1 MPLHR
6 RTTLQEQQDES
17 DDVEKDQPS
26 GSSGHEAERDNN
38 AEPPNETD
46 AQLDPIQTTGTLT
59 RDFTTVSTNQSH
71 RTLKR
76 RRKHRFKKARRM
88 IGLEPQSR
96 IKQHHPGAEH
106 LLWSRL
112 RSIMQE
118 PFSEFLGT
126 LVFAMISQGGLAQAT
141 LSIGETSAP
150 GGVGFGTFLTVPFT

>member
-17 DDVEKDQPS
+17 DDAEKDQPS
-26 GSSGHEAERDNN
+26 GSSGQTSKHDND
-38 AEPPNETD
+38 AEPSNEID
-46 AQLDPIQTTGTLT
+46 AQLDCIQTTGTLA
-59 RDFTTVSTNQSH
+59 RDFSYVSTNQSH

-76 RRKHRFKKARRM
+76 RRKHRFKKGRLM
-88 IGLEPQSR
+88 IGLEPRSR

-112 RSIMQE
+112 RSVMQE
-118 PFSEFLGT
+118 PFSEFLGV
-126 LVFAMISQGGLAQAT
+126 LVFTMISQGGLAQAT

-150 GGVGFGTFLTVPFT
+150 GGAGFGSFLTVPFT